1 MLCNILLPRCLPD
14 FYVLSLAVFLSLL
27 PDKPILLDPGL
38 FEDGAERAFRH
49 IAGMIEMV
57 VWQRVAGRCQ
67 ISWLPGLPMKLHP
80 ERL

>member
-1 MLCNILLPRCLPD
+1 MGIRKAYGDGQRLL
-14 FYVLSLAVFLSLL
+14 LL
-27 PDKPILLDPGL
+27 QERFRLDAGPL
-38 FEDGAERAFRH
+38 EDGAQRACRH